1 MDKKKRSVGAS
12 ERDERSREEYRS
24 RVGRRP
30 AGSFVVIDECGSNIN
45 LAPRYARAPKGERAY
60 VQVPRNTE
68 ENTTLI
74 ASMTA
79 SGLGPAMTLT
89 GATDRAA
96 FEAYVERVL
105 APCLTPGQVVV
116 LDNLSAH
123 KGQRVQTL
131 IEERGCQ
138 LWFLPSYSPDLSPIE
153 EAFSKLK
160 ALLRKAQAR
169 SREAL
174 EVAISEALDAIT
186 PGDAQA
192 FLHHCGYGTAAL

>member
-1 MDKKKRSVGAS
+1 VDKKKRSVGAS
-12 ERDERSREEYRS
+12 ERDERSREEYRF
-24 RVGRRP
+24 RVGHQP

-60 VQVPRNTE
+60 VQVPRNTL

-79 SGLGPAMTLT
+79 SGLGPAMTLA

-123 KGQRVQTL
+123 KGRRVQTL
-131 IEERGCQ
+131 IEDRGCR

-160 ALLRKAQAR
+160 AQLRKAQAR

-192 FLHHCGYGTAAL
+192 FLHHCGYGTAVP